1 MDNSQPRRLGSVR
14 LDGQGRPLVKYVLHT
29 FFMADCEDPQLY
41 AAEPIYQWQQTPAGK
56 FCMEKATD
64 LEFHTQ
70 LDLTTLGYK
79 VAITGYITEKH
90 ATFLALKKT

>member
-1 MDNSQPRRLGSVR
+1 MKYKIVNDEVR
-14 LDGQGRPLVKYVLHT
+14 VRYVLHT
-29 FFMADCEDPQLY
+29 FTMADYDSTWGY
-41 AAEPIYQWQQTPAGK
+41 ATEPIYKWQQTPAGK

-70 LDLTTLGYK
+70 VDHMTMGYRI
-79 VAITGYITEKH
+79 AITGWITEKH

>member
-1 MDNSQPRRLGSVR
+1 
-14 LDGQGRPLVKYVLHT
+14 
-29 FFMADCEDPQLY
+29 MADVEDPELY

-64 LEFHTQ
+64 LEFHTYI
-70 LDLTTLGYK
+70 DHMTMGYK

-90 ATFLALKKT
+90 ATFLALKKP